1 MCLAIPGKVIEITQQ
16 HGQPVGRVD
25 FDGTTLDIALAYVPE
40 AQLGDYVI
48 AHAGV
53 AIQILDESAAAES
66 LRLFDALGADP
77 AGEP

>member
-25 FDGTTLDIALAYVPE
+25 FDGTTLDIALAFVPE

-48 AHAGV
+48 AHAGL
-53 AIQILDESAAAES
+53 AIPPPDDS
-66 LRLFDALGADP
+66 P
-77 AGEP
+77 A